1 MSDNAPEMPDFGAL
15 LKQAQE
21 MQQQLV
27 EAQTVVQQQEITGV
41 AGGGAVRIHATG
53 GLEFTSVHIDPAAL
67 ADGDPSMVEDLILAA
82 LHDVVQQANELN
94 ADALGG
100 LGGLTGLLG

>member
-1 MSDNAPEMPDFGAL
+1 VSDTTPEMPDLGAL

-21 MQQQLV
+21 MQQQLTD
-27 EAQTVVQQQEITGV
+27 AQSAVAEQEIIGV
-41 AGGGAVRIHATG
+41 AGGGAVRIVASG
-53 GLEFTSVHIDPAAL
+53 GLEFRSVHIDPAAL

-82 LHDVVQQANELN
+82 LHDVVQQANDLN

-100 LGGLTGLLG
+100 LSGLTGLLG